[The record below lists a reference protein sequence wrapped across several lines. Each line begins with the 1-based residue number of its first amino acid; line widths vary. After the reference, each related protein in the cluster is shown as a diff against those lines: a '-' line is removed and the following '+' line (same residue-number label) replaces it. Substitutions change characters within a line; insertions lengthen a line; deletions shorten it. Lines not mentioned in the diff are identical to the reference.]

1 MAPSLITYIL
11 LALPFILAFLVHNR
25 KKIRSNQARL
35 PPGPTG
41 LPFIGNL
48 LQLDPAAP
56 HRYLWQL
63 SKKHG
68 PLTSLRLASA
78 RVVVASTA
86 EMAQQVMKSQDL
98 VFCSRP
104 TAIGT
109 QKLSYG
115 GRDLAFSPYNE
126 YFREMRKLCVVHLFS
141 LPRVQSFRPIR
152 ECEVSKLI
160 DRISESS
167 GRGPFDMSEAMRS
180 LTTAIICRVAF
191 GTSYDDERS
200 VNETQAMFTS
210 FFVADHFPLLGFV
223 DRLSGLNRRLEKN
236 FEEFDAFYQEIIDHH
251 LDPNRSKTEQDE
263 DILDVLLQIKEDPS
277 YKIRLT
283 FDHIKALLM
292 NIFVGGTDSSAAT
305 VIWTMTYLVK
315 NPGVMAKAQRE
326 VRELIGKKGFV
337 NEEDMQQLAYLKAV
351 IKESMRLQPTAPLLV
366 PRESTEDCRLGGY
379 EIPAKTIV
387 YVNIWA
393 IGRDPETWGENPEEF
408 RPERF
413 MENSSIDVKGADFEL
428 IPFGAGRRMCPAMHM
443 GLANVELSLANLLYA
458 FDWGMPD
465 GMKNEDLD
473 MDVQPGVA
481 MHKKN
486 PLRLV
491 ATKWVL

>member
-200 VNETQAMFTS
+200 VARFQS
-210 FFVADHFPLLGFV
+210 L
-223 DRLSGLNRRLEKN
+223 
-236 FEEFDAFYQEIIDHH
+236 
-251 LDPNRSKTEQDE
+251 
-263 DILDVLLQIKEDPS
+263 EDPS

>member
-1 MAPSLITYIL
+1 
-11 LALPFILAFLVHNR
+11 
-25 KKIRSNQARL
+25 
-35 PPGPTG
+35 
-41 LPFIGNL
+41 
-48 LQLDPAAP
+48 
-56 HRYLWQL
+56 
-63 SKKHG
+63 
-68 PLTSLRLASA
+68 
-78 RVVVASTA
+78 
-86 EMAQQVMKSQDL
+86 
-98 VFCSRP
+98 
-104 TAIGT
+104 
-109 QKLSYG
+109 
-115 GRDLAFSPYNE
+115 
-126 YFREMRKLCVVHLFS
+126 MRKLCVVHLFS

-200 VNETQAMFTS
+200 VARFQSLLNETQAMFTS
-210 FFVADHFPLLGFV
+210 FFVADHFPLLG
-223 DRLSGLNRRLEKN
+223 
-236 FEEFDAFYQEIIDHH
+236 
-251 LDPNRSKTEQDE
+251 SKTEQDE

>member
-191 GTSYDDERS
+191 GTR
-200 VNETQAMFTS
+200 
-210 FFVADHFPLLGFV
+210 
-223 DRLSGLNRRLEKN
+223 
-236 FEEFDAFYQEIIDHH
+236 EFDAFYQEIIDHH